1 MKKFLFIA
9 LLLCLMA
16 CVAVASAEGLILKD
30 AEGNVLEK
38 GATLSGHYYYKVYV
52 EGVPE
57 EYEGIQTAWMR
68 DVLDAEDHDEWEA
81 IRYLHEDEIGRY
93 ILIVPV
99 VGAEYIQETM
109 FARLDEND
117 TNITQ
122 INFTYDR
129 ETVKETDPPT
139 LISEDDPKVGEE
151 NYLLQWNPVEGA
163 EFYEVLWYTP
173 SENVFYYGV
182 FLAALVGL
190 WRQLKSRTLNAG
202 LLLPLFFLGLTL
214 AHMLV
219 EVSDRYH
226 YSLIPILILF
236 AAVGFARQSS
246 EQRSTP

>member
-16 CVAVASAEGLILKD
+16 CVAVASAGGLILKD
-30 AEGNVLEK
+30 ADGNVLEK

-182 FLAALVGL
+182 TDPEFPLSEIEGALDEAGTY
-190 WRQLKSRTLNAG
+190 TLYI
-202 LLLPLFFLGLTL
+202 LPYGDGMPFTYGAWTS
-214 AHMLV
+214 
-219 EVSDRYH
+219 EVT
-226 YSLIPILILF
+226 
-236 AAVGFARQSS
+236 
-246 EQRSTP
+246 E